1 MMSTVFYKVA
11 ELTMELARNKSSENS
26 ARVNFLT
33 KQLEDKEMKLKKLQS
48 ERHKHLEEVYEM
60 K

>member
-1 MMSTVFYKVA
+1 
-11 ELTMELARNKSSENS
+11 MELARNKSTENS

-48 ERHKHLEEVYEM
+48 ERHRHLEEVYEM